1 MKKGMK
7 KLATTLLAALLMIT
21 QLPAVESKAATSI
34 GMSGKAHVQSYG
46 DTNGRIIYENGIE
59 TLVLGTRGQAKRVES
74 ITVNLKNNTGYTGTI
89 QYRVHRQT
97 YGWTD
102 WTTSGQ
108 PAGTTGQG
116 KRLEAMQIRLTGE
129 LANHYDVRYRVH
141 IQTYGDNQ
149 GWVYNGALA
158 GTTGEAKRLEE
169 VKIQIVPKNIASE
182 TPSINYR
189 VHRQTYGWE
198 TTWAKDGA
206 VSGTTGQGK
215 RLEGISIDIK
225 GTSYCGSVEYQTH
238 VQSYGWMNWVADGA
252 MSGTS
257 GQAKRLEAIQI
268 YVVPKGMTPS
278 SGTSA
283 VSYVQYG
290 KAASKSDQPGL
301 INYAT
306 HVQTYGNQQF
316 VSDGSFSGTY
326 GEAKRLEAIRIQVNN
341 DALGVDGGV
350 TYHTHVQKLGWQPWV
365 SDGVVSGTT
374 GQAKRLEA
382 IQIIIV
388 QKWESPVYMYNA
400 SGESLKGSESCGF
413 VGTAKT
419 NTSDANGVVTYKTH
433 VQSYGNQNWVSDGS
447 IAGTSGEAKRL
458 EAIYIKLNAS
468 KLGYTGGIR
477 YKTHVQSF
485 GWEKEWKKDGQ
496 MSGTSGKAK
505 RLEAIRIELTGT
517 ISSYYDVYY
526 RVHAQSYGW
535 MGWAKNGE
543 TAGTAG
549 LGKRLEAIQIC
560 LVEKG
565 SDAPNALPAASNAK
579 AYQGTPE
586 PVDNSIIYVYSWNTE
601 LGERLE
607 YFKDKYPQ
615 YADKVKFENLG
626 LSGTSDEYKKEIE
639 AAYQKGGQKVPSI
652 VAMDE
657 DVSKYFMSSDMF
669 VSMDSIGIT
678 KKDYSNA
685 FQYTIDYATVNGKLK
700 GLCWQATPG
709 CFVYRTDIAQK
720 VLGTSDPA
728 KVQTY
733 VKDWD
738 AFMQTAEKMKQ
749 AGYKMV
755 SGPKE
760 IQNAA
765 LADRKSAWVNDGT
778 VTIDPA
784 VDKYLELA
792 MQLIDNGYTNKNDP
806 WTDGWVSDFTG
817 DVFGYFG
824 CPWFVYW
831 TINDEE
837 SGSATAGKRNICA
850 GPSAYNWG
858 GTYLSVT
865 DKCPNKE
872 LAALVLKTLCCD
884 TDVMYKI
891 QDETLDFV
899 NNKAV
904 VQKMIANGKGAT
916 PILGGANPLQT
927 WYNVAVKVD
936 GSKATQYD
944 SVFEGY
950 LYTDIDGYENG
961 YNESK
966 DNMKSM
972 LKAMIKDGYPNLT
985 VK

>member
-1 MKKGMK
+1 MRAMKCWKR
-7 KLATTLLAALLMIT
+7 LTAFLLSFVMVLGLV
-21 QLPAVESKAATSI
+21 L
-34 GMSGKAHVQSYG
+34 
-46 DTNGRIIYENGIE
+46 TNGITSEAARKETAWTEDGEIE
-59 TLVLGTRGQAKRVES
+59 V
-74 ITVNLKNNTGYTGTI
+74 TV
-89 QYRVHRQT
+89 
-97 YGWTD
+97 
-102 WTTSGQ
+102 
-108 PAGTTGQG
+108 
-116 KRLEAMQIRLTGE
+116 
-129 LANHYDVRYRVH
+129 
-141 IQTYGDNQ
+141 
-149 GWVYNGALA
+149 
-158 GTTGEAKRLEE
+158 
-169 VKIQIVPKNIASE
+169 
-182 TPSINYR
+182 PSVMY
-189 VHRQTYGWE
+189 
-198 TTWAKDGA
+198 K
-206 VSGTTGQGK
+206 
-215 RLEGISIDIK
+215 
-225 GTSYCGSVEYQTH
+225 TH
-238 VQSYGWMNWVADGA
+238 VQSFGWEKSWKKDGQS
-252 MSGTS
+252 SGTF
-257 GQAKRLEAIQI
+257 GKAKRLEAIQI
-268 YVVPKGMTPS
+268 RVDGGYGIGIEYRTHVQSIGWQGWKHDGQL
-278 SGTSA
+278 SGTS
-283 VSYVQYG
+283 
-290 KAASKSDQPGL
+290 
-301 INYAT
+301 
-306 HVQTYGNQQF
+306 
-316 VSDGSFSGTY
+316 
-326 GEAKRLEAIRIQVNN
+326 
-341 DALGVDGGV
+341 
-350 TYHTHVQKLGWQPWV
+350 
-365 SDGVVSGTT
+365 
-374 GQAKRLEA
+374 GQSKRLEA
-382 IQIIIV
+382 IQIRLTGNNADLYD
-388 QKWESPVYMYNA
+388 VYYRVHAQTYGWMGWVKN
-400 SGESLKGSESCGF
+400 GEPA
-413 VGTAKT
+413 GTA
-419 NTSDANGVVTYKTH
+419 G
-433 VQSYGNQNWVSDGS
+433 Q
-447 IAGTSGEAKRL
+447 AKRL

-626 LSGTSDEYKKEIE
+626 LGGIFRCSCRYYE

-657 DVSKYFMSSDMF
+657 GVTKYFMSSDMF
-669 VSMDSIGIT
+669 VNMDSIGIT
-678 KKDYSNA
+678 QKDYSNA
-685 FQYTIDYATVNGKLK
+685 FQYTIDHAPVNGKLK
-700 GLCWQATPG
+700 RLCWQATPG

-738 AFMQTAEKMKQ
+738 TFMQTAEKMKQ

-806 WTDGWVSDFTG
+806 WTDGWQRDFTG

-831 TINDEE
+831 SINDEE

-899 NNKAV
+899 NNKAA

-950 LYTDIDGYENG
+950 LYTLIDGYENG

>member
-1 MKKGMK
+1 M
-7 KLATTLLAALLMIT
+7 
-21 QLPAVESKAATSI
+21 
-34 GMSGKAHVQSYG
+34 
-46 DTNGRIIYENGIE
+46 
-59 TLVLGTRGQAKRVES
+59 
-74 ITVNLKNNTGYTGTI
+74 
-89 QYRVHRQT
+89 
-97 YGWTD
+97 
-102 WTTSGQ
+102 
-108 PAGTTGQG
+108 
-116 KRLEAMQIRLTGE
+116 
-129 LANHYDVRYRVH
+129 
-141 IQTYGDNQ
+141 
-149 GWVYNGALA
+149 
-158 GTTGEAKRLEE
+158 
-169 VKIQIVPKNIASE
+169 
-182 TPSINYR
+182 
-189 VHRQTYGWE
+189 
-198 TTWAKDGA
+198 
-206 VSGTTGQGK
+206 
-215 RLEGISIDIK
+215 
-225 GTSYCGSVEYQTH
+225 
-238 VQSYGWMNWVADGA
+238 
-252 MSGTS
+252 
-257 GQAKRLEAIQI
+257 
-268 YVVPKGMTPS
+268 
-278 SGTSA
+278 
-283 VSYVQYG
+283 
-290 KAASKSDQPGL
+290 
-301 INYAT
+301 
-306 HVQTYGNQQF
+306 
-316 VSDGSFSGTY
+316 
-326 GEAKRLEAIRIQVNN
+326 
-341 DALGVDGGV
+341 
-350 TYHTHVQKLGWQPWV
+350 
-365 SDGVVSGTT
+365 
-374 GQAKRLEA
+374 
-382 IQIIIV
+382 
-388 QKWESPVYMYNA
+388 
-400 SGESLKGSESCGF
+400 
-413 VGTAKT
+413 
-419 NTSDANGVVTYKTH
+419 
-433 VQSYGNQNWVSDGS
+433 
-447 IAGTSGEAKRL
+447 
-458 EAIYIKLNAS
+458 
-468 KLGYTGGIR
+468 
-477 YKTHVQSF
+477 
-485 GWEKEWKKDGQ
+485 
-496 MSGTSGKAK
+496 
-505 RLEAIRIELTGT
+505 
-517 ISSYYDVYY
+517 
-526 RVHAQSYGW
+526 
-535 MGWAKNGE
+535 
-543 TAGTAG
+543 
-549 LGKRLEAIQIC
+549 
-560 LVEKG
+560 
-565 SDAPNALPAASNAK
+565 PAASNAK

-850 GPSAYNWG
+850 GPSAYSWG

-899 NNKAV
+899 NNKAA

-944 SVFEGY
+944 SVIDGY
-950 LYTDIDGYENG
+950 LYTVIDGCEG
-961 YNESK
+961 GHHESK
-966 DNMKSM
+966 DDMKSM
-972 LKAMIKDGYPNLT
+972 LKAMIKEGYPNLT